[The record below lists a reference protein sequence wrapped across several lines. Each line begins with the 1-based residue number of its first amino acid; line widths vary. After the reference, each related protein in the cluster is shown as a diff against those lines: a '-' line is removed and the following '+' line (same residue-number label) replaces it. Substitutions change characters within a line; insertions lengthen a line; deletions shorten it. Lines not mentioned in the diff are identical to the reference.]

1 MDGLRRI
8 WEFVMAILESIA
20 AANAAYSVIRTALGN
35 GKETAG
41 LIGAVGKF
49 LSAEE
54 EVKEAVQKKKNS
66 PFTAIAG
73 GEQGDWEEFQAL
85 ENIRQ
90 KRSELES
97 FVRLY
102 CEPGTWQKWQNYQ
115 LEARKQRQAAKRAA
129 HEAHQKKMEIIG
141 YIVAGVLAF
150 GGMIAGIYYLGVYMG
165 KW

>member
-1 MDGLRRI
+1 
-8 WEFVMAILESIA
+8 MAILESIA
-20 AANAAYSVIRTALGN
+20 AANAAYSVIKTALGN

-54 EVKEAVQKKKNS
+54 DVKEAVQKKKSS
-66 PFTAIAG
+66 PLTAIAG
-73 GEQGDWEEFQAL
+73 GAEGDWEEFQAL
-85 ENIRQ
+85 EEIRR
-90 KRSELES
+90 KRAELES
-97 FVRLY
+97 YVRLY
-102 CEPGTWQKWQNYQ
+102 CEPDTWNRWQQWQ

-141 YIVAGVLAF
+141 YIVAGLVSLGVVILA
-150 GGMIAGIYYLGVYMG
+150 IYYLGVYMG

>member
-1 MDGLRRI
+1 
-8 WEFVMAILESIA
+8 MAILESIA
-20 AANAAYSVIRTALGN
+20 AANAAYSVIKTALGN

-85 ENIRQ
+85 ENIKQ
-90 KRSELES
+90 KRAELES
-97 FVRLY
+97 YVRLY

-115 LEARKQRQAAKRAA
+115 LEARKQRQAAKKAA

-141 YIVAGVLAF
+141 YILAGIVAL

-165 KW
+165 KF

>member
-1 MDGLRRI
+1 
-8 WEFVMAILESIA
+8 MAILESIA
-20 AANAAYSVIRTALGN
+20 AANAAYSVIKTALGN

-66 PFTAIAG
+66 PLTAIAG

-85 ENIRQ
+85 EEIRR
-90 KRSELES
+90 KRAELES
-97 FVRLY
+97 YVRLY
-102 CEPGTWQKWQNYQ
+102 CEPDTWNRWQQWQ

-141 YIVAGVLAF
+141 YAVAGLVSLGGVILA
-150 GGMIAGIYYLGVYMG
+150 IYYLGVYMG

>member
-1 MDGLRRI
+1 
-8 WEFVMAILESIA
+8 MAILESIA
-20 AANAAYSVIRTALGN
+20 AANAAYSVIKTALGN

-54 EVKEAVQKKKNS
+54 DVKEAVQKKKNS

-73 GEQGDWEEFQAL
+73 GAEGDWEEFQAL
-85 ENIRQ
+85 EEIRQ
-90 KRSELES
+90 KRAELES

-102 CEPGTWQKWQNYQ
+102 CEPGTWQRWQQWQ
-115 LEARKQRQAAKRAA
+115 LEARKQRQAAKKAA

-141 YIVAGVLAF
+141 YIVAGIVAF
-150 GGMIAGIYYLGVYMG
+150 GGMIASIYYLGVYMG